1 MVEMLAHVI
10 SEVTKQSGVP
20 CYVGTQ
26 TKAEIGDDML
36 LKIKP
41 IVAHLE
47 LQRSKFLLGDY
58 LTYVDFMLFEL
69 CERVHFLTDGR
80 LYEEAPLLQ
89 KHNQEIVTLPPIVGY
104 IAKNQ
109 EFKTRLFNNK
119 IARINNHPPVRVE
132 YFEMNGRGDM
142 LV

>member
-1 MVEMLAHVI
+1 MTLP
-10 SEVTKQSGVP
+10 Q
-20 CYVGTQ
+20 
-26 TKAEIGDDML
+26 
-36 LKIKP
+36 
-41 IVAHLE
+41 
-47 LQRSKFLLGDY
+47 
-58 LTYVDFMLFEL
+58 
-69 CERVHFLTDGR
+69 
-80 LYEEAPLLQ
+80 
-89 KHNQEIVTLPPIVGY
+89 IVTY